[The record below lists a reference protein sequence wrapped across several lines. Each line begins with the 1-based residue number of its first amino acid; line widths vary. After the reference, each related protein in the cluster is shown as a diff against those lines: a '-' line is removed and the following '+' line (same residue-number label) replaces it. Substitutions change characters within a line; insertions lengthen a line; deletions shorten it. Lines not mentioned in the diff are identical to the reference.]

1 MIYKRYLISEILKSA
16 AAIFVVVTLI
26 FASDCA
32 VNYLGEATAGSLP
45 PAMVGL
51 LILLRVAIAMEVILP
66 VTLFLAVIVALGR
79 LYKDSEMTAF
89 LSCGI
94 GMPSVMKLVFVLSL
108 PVAMMAAYVSLC
120 IRPDAWREI
129 YRVMDEAE
137 VQFDI
142 SRLNPGAFLELR
154 SGKAVFFAKEVRV
167 DDQSAQ
173 NVFIRMEEGETRRV
187 IRAQQMTQ
195 AEGADGRRELHF
207 QEGSVYEIPPKG
219 QPVTITRFN
228 QANYSLPIET
238 PDNHRYRRK
247 ATPTEQLVGSS
258 RLVDIAEIQWR
269 LSAPL
274 STILLALC
282 GVPLSKSN
290 PRKGKFARIGVAIV
304 IFAFYFQ
311 LFSIAR
317 TWVGKAVVSPL
328 IGIWWVPALLI
339 GLTLLL
345 LWRTAD
351 VFYRRP

>member
-1 MIYKRYLISEILKSA
+1 
-16 AAIFVVVTLI
+16 
-26 FASDCA
+26 
-32 VNYLGEATAGSLP
+32 
-45 PAMVGL
+45 
-51 LILLRVAIAMEVILP
+51 
-66 VTLFLAVIVALGR
+66 
-79 LYKDSEMTAF
+79 MTAF

-120 IRPDAWREI
+120 IRRDAWREI

-137 VQFDI
+137 SSLTFLGSTRCIPRTPVGE
-142 SRLNPGAFLELR
+142 SRFLR
-154 SGKAVFFAKEVRV
+154 KEVRV

-228 QANYSLPIET
+228 QANYSLPIGL
-238 PDNHRYRRK
+238 PHSRYRRK

-345 LWRTAD
+345 LWRTAE

>member
-108 PVAMMAAYVSLC
+108 PVAMVAACVSLC

-142 SRLNPGAFLELR
+142 SRLNPVHSSNSDREKPFSLAKRGSASTTRAPKTSSSAWRKEKRAGSYGR
-154 SGKAVFFAKEVRV
+154 SR
-167 DDQSAQ
+167 
-173 NVFIRMEEGETRRV
+173 
-187 IRAQQMTQ
+187 
-195 AEGADGRRELHF
+195 
-207 QEGSVYEIPPKG
+207 
-219 QPVTITRFN
+219 
-228 QANYSLPIET
+228 
-238 PDNHRYRRK
+238 
-247 ATPTEQLVGSS
+247 
-258 RLVDIAEIQWR
+258 
-269 LSAPL
+269 
-274 STILLALC
+274 
-282 GVPLSKSN
+282 
-290 PRKGKFARIGVAIV
+290 
-304 IFAFYFQ
+304 
-311 LFSIAR
+311 
-317 TWVGKAVVSPL
+317 
-328 IGIWWVPALLI
+328 
-339 GLTLLL
+339 
-345 LWRTAD
+345 
-351 VFYRRP
+351 